1 MPLSDLK
8 VRKLKPKDKP
18 YKISDMEALY
28 ILVNP
33 SGSKLWKMDYSF
45 EGKRKT
51 MSFGKYPA
59 VTLKKARQ
67 RKDEARELLADGIDP
82 MVKKKEELQKVVE
95 KTVNTFENIA
105 REWYDTYRAKWSEK
119 HAVRIL
125 ARLENHLFP
134 TIGHLPIKEV
144 TTKDLRSLID
154 IISNSDLKSNTRK
167 NTNKAPTIKRALQ
180 HCSNVFLYAIQ
191 TERADYDITVNVKG
205 LTPPHKE
212 KHHASITTPKEIGEF
227 LRKADDFKDNTL
239 ISILLR
245 LTPLVFVRPT
255 ELREASWEE
264 FDFDD
269 NLWRIPEE
277 RMKMGRPHIVPLAT
291 QTLKLLNE
299 LKQHTGNSEFLF
311 PSDRAK
317 SGVISDT
324 ILRMTIIN
332 KLGYHQGTV
341 TPHGFRSTA
350 TTLLNELGFNADAI
364 ERQLAHGERNSVR
377 AAYNYAQYLPQRREM
392 MQHWAD
398 YLDNLKSND

>member
-8 VRKLKPKDKP
+8 VRKLKIKDKP
-18 YKISDMEALY
+18 YKLADMDGLY
-28 ILVNP
+28 IYVSP
-33 SGSKLWKMDYSF
+33 SGSKLWRMSYRF
-45 EGKRKT
+45 EGKQKT
-51 MSFGKYPA
+51 LSFGKYPA
-59 VTLKKARQ
+59 VSLKKARQ
-67 RKDEARELLADGIDP
+67 LREEARELLADGIDP
-82 MVKKKEELQKVVE
+82 SAKKQEEKQIKIELTE
-95 KTVNTFENIA
+95 NTFENIA

-125 ARLENHLFP
+125 SRLENHLFP
-134 TIGHLPIKEV
+134 TIGHLPIKEI
-144 TTKDLRSLID
+144 TTKDLRNLID
-154 IISNSDLKSNTRK
+154 SIGNSNLKKNTRK
-167 NTNKAPTIKRALQ
+167 DTNKAPTIKRALQ

-227 LRKADDFKDNTL
+227 LRKADDFTDN
-239 ISILLR
+239 LLVSFMLK
-245 LTPLVFVRPT
+245 LTPLLFVRPT

-264 FDFDD
+264 LDFDD

-291 QTLKLLNE
+291 QTLKLLTD
-299 LKQHTGNSEFLF
+299 LRQYTGSSKYLF
-311 PSDRAK
+311 PSATAK
-317 SGVISDT
+317 SGIISDNT
-324 ILRMTIIN
+324 LRTNIIE
-332 KLGYHQGTV
+332 KLGYPQGTV

-392 MQHWAD
+392 MQKWAD
-398 YLDNLKSND
+398 YLDTLKK

>member
-8 VRKLKPKDKP
+8 VRKLKIKDKP
-18 YKISDMEALY
+18 YKLADMDGLY
-28 ILVNP
+28 IYVSP
-33 SGSKLWKMDYSF
+33 SGSKLWRMSYRF
-45 EGKRKT
+45 EGKQKT
-51 MSFGKYPA
+51 LSFGKYPA
-59 VTLKKARQ
+59 IPLKKARQ
-67 RKDEARELLADGIDP
+67 LREEARELLADGIDP
-82 MVKKKEELQKVVE
+82 SAKKQEEKQIKIELTE
-95 KTVNTFENIA
+95 NTFENIA
-105 REWYDTYRAKWSEK
+105 IEWYDTYRAKWSEK

-125 ARLENHLFP
+125 SRLENHLFP
-134 TIGHLPIKEV
+134 TIGHLPIKEI
-144 TTKDLRSLID
+144 TTKDLRNLID
-154 IISNSDLKSNTRK
+154 AIGNSDLKKNTRK
-167 NTNKAPTIKRALQ
+167 DTNKAPTIKRALQ

-227 LRKADDFKDNTL
+227 LRKADDFTDN
-239 ISILLR
+239 LLVSFMLK
-245 LTPLVFVRPT
+245 LTPLLFVRPT

-291 QTLKLLNE
+291 QTLKLLTD
-299 LKQHTGNSEFLF
+299 LRQYTGNSKYLF
-311 PSDRAK
+311 PSATAK
-317 SGVISDT
+317 SGIISDNT
-324 ILRMTIIN
+324 LRTNIIE
-332 KLGYHQGTV
+332 KLGYPQGTV

-392 MQHWAD
+392 MQSWAD
-398 YLDNLKSND
+398 YLDNLKSNY

>member
-8 VRKLKPKDKP
+8 VRKLKIKDKP
-18 YKISDMEALY
+18 YKLADMDGLY
-28 ILVNP
+28 IYVSP
-33 SGSKLWKMDYSF
+33 SGSKLWRMSYRF
-45 EGKRKT
+45 EGKQKT
-51 MSFGKYPA
+51 LSFGKYPA
-59 VTLKKARQ
+59 VSLKKSRQ
-67 RKDEARELLADGIDP
+67 LREEARELLADGIDP
-82 MVKKKEELQKVVE
+82 SAKKQEEKQIEIERTK
-95 KTVNTFENIA
+95 NTFENIA
-105 REWYDTYRAKWSEK
+105 REWYDTYKAKWSEK

-125 ARLENHLFP
+125 SRLENHLFP
-134 TIGHLPIKEV
+134 TIGHLPIKEI
-144 TTKDLRSLID
+144 TTKDLRNLID
-154 IISNSDLKSNTRK
+154 SIGNSNLKKNTRK
-167 NTNKAPTIKRALQ
+167 DTNKAPTIKRALQ

-227 LRKADDFKDNTL
+227 LRKADDFTDN
-239 ISILLR
+239 LLVSFMLK
-245 LTPLVFVRPT
+245 LTPLLFVRPT

-291 QTLKLLNE
+291 QTLKLLTD
-299 LKQHTGNSEFLF
+299 LRQYTGSSKYLF
-311 PSDRAK
+311 PSATAK
-317 SGVISDT
+317 SGIISDNT
-324 ILRMTIIN
+324 LRTNIIE
-332 KLGYHQGTV
+332 KLGYPQGTV

-392 MQHWAD
+392 MQKWAD
-398 YLDNLKSND
+398 YLDTLKK

>member
-8 VRKLKPKDKP
+8 VRKLKIKDKP
-18 YKISDMEALY
+18 YKLADMDGLY
-28 ILVNP
+28 IYVSP
-33 SGSKLWKMDYSF
+33 SGSKLWRMSYRFNK
-45 EGKRKT
+45 KQKT
-51 MSFGKYPA
+51 LSFGKYPA

-67 RKDEARELLADGIDP
+67 LREEARELLADGIDP
-82 MVKKKEELQKVVE
+82 SAKKQEEIEITQ
-95 KTVNTFENIA
+95 NTFENIA

-144 TTKDLRSLID
+144 TTKDLRKLID
-154 IISNSDLKSNTRK
+154 TISNSNLKKNTRQ

-239 ISILLR
+239 VSILLR

-277 RMKMGRPHIVPLAT
+277 RMKMGKPHIVPLAT
-291 QTLKLLNE
+291 QALKLLNE
-299 LKQHTGNSEFLF
+299 LKQHTSNSEFLF
-311 PSDRAK
+311 PSDLAK
-317 SGVISDT
+317 SGIISDNT
-324 ILRMTIIN
+324 LRKTIID
-332 KLGYHQGTV
+332 KLGYPQGTV

-392 MQHWAD
+392 MQKWAD
-398 YLDNLKSND
+398 YLDKLKL